1 MALQGAQ
8 QWPALARNCCSSYN
22 HGTDSTMP
30 MHASDSMPSV
40 SLLRRL
46 RWSLGAVLL
55 AALLWAAVAP
65 LHYPTRERLLEFPR
79 GAAVLRGPAGPVLVP
94 AEVRLTLGV
103 RDVLLLRNRDVAP
116 HVFGQVL
123 VLPGHEV
130 RLPFEQAGE
139 FPFACDLA
147 PASKV
152 MVRVVPQPDPG
163 WARLRWRLAALIDA
177 VRTLPL
183 QGPDE

>member
-1 MALQGAQ
+1 MARQGAQ
-8 QWPALARNCCSSYN
+8 QWPALAHKVAPGYN
-22 HGTDSTMP
+22 HGTHSTMP
-30 MHASDSMPSV
+30 MPASDPTPPA

-46 RWSLGAVLL
+46 QWSLGAIVL

-65 LHYPTRERLLEFPR
+65 LHYPTREHLLAFPR
-79 GAAVLRGPAGPVLVP
+79 GAAALRGQAGPALVP

-103 RDVLLLRNRDVAP
+103 RDVLLLRNHDLAP

-123 VLPGHEV
+123 VLPGHAV

-139 FPFACDLA
+139 FPFACDVA

-152 MVRVVPQPDPG
+152 LVRVLPQPDPG
-163 WARLRWRLAALIDA
+163 WARLRWRLAALLDA
-177 VRTLPL
+177 IRTLPV
-183 QGPDE
+183 QGPDD